1 MHLAARLLALAVIV
15 ASARHV
21 HAADIERPVP
31 RRLRA
36 LSAELDAADPV
47 RVQAAIEALAVAR
60 HRYAVDALAAFLRRG
75 QPDALADHALA
86 ALGMTGL
93 PRALGVLAEFAHHR
107 RAQARREAYRAVAR
121 IEDTA
126 ANDVLARGLRD
137 SDPGVRGICATA
149 LGERRAVDALD
160 LLFLALDRGV
170 PEAAGAIG
178 RVADA
183 HDIAR
188 FHAAIGRLPI
198 HVLLSGEE
206 ALLRRADLDET
217 VKLDIVARLGEVA
230 VPAVRSFL
238 EGMLATLDLREL
250 QRLRRALVETAQ
262 RISMPGQP
270 VPR

>member
-15 ASARHV
+15 TSASDA

-31 RRLRA
+31 KRLRA
-36 LSAELDAADPV
+36 LSADLDAPDPP
-47 RVQAAIEALAVAR
+47 RVQAAIEALAASR

-93 PRALGVLAEFAHHR
+93 PGALGVLAEFTHHR
-107 RAQARREAYRAVAR
+107 RAQVRRQAYRSIAR
-121 IEDTA
+121 IQDPA

-137 SDPGVRGICATA
+137 SDAGVRGICATA

-178 RVADA
+178 RVGDA
-183 HDIAR
+183 RSVVR
-188 FHAAIGRLPI
+188 FHDTIGRLPI
-198 HVLLSGEE
+198 SVLLSGEE
-206 ALLRRADLDET
+206 AFLRRADLDEA

-230 VPAVRSFL
+230 VPAVKTFL
-238 EGMLATLDLREL
+238 EGLLATLDLRDL
-250 QRLRRALVETAQ
+250 PRLRSALAETAQ
-262 RISMPGQP
+262 RISVPGRP